1 MPVEPAVANGI
12 NTVWALVVA
21 FLIFFM
27 QPGFALLEA
36 GQVRAK
42 NAGNVLMK
50 NMTDWT
56 LGVLA
61 YFLVGFGLSVIVAA
75 LTSTSPLDIVGAFA
89 YVSDSGQWI
98 GWLVGAVFAMTA
110 ATIVSGAVAERMSF
124 GAYVFVAAAMT
135 AVIYPVATGL
145 TWDGGLLAAGDNPG
159 FVADLL
165 GVGYLDFA
173 GATVVHMLGGLAGLT
188 GAYMV
193 GPRKG
198 RFDEH
203 GNSQPIPGHSMLLAV
218 LGTLIL
224 AFGWYGFN
232 VGTSAIFNSS
242 NELLSAQLGRV
253 ALNTTLGMGAGAL
266 AAMAM
271 SARRQGKPDPLWTA
285 NGLLA
290 GLVAVTGAV
299 PHVTWWGGL
308 ILGGLGGAIV
318 LPTYRFVVDEL
329 GIDDVCGVFPVHG
342 AAGALGTILIPVFGV
357 QGGSWSFLGVD
368 QLVMQ
373 IVGVAIIGLWAVV
386 GTGVA
391 FAVADAL
398 FGLRVSEAEEE
409 LGLDEG
415 EHGVSVYPEFT
426 GDGAPEPTVTADGGR
441 PSPPTEDDG
450 GRVETDGGVP
460 TGVPMGEPIPDRD
473 STDGGRPSPP
483 TDAVVDCGTTPPEI
497 DDDGGEAD
505 E

>member
-1 MPVEPAVANGI
+1 MPVDPAVAEGI

-42 NAGNVLMK
+42 NVGNVLMK

-61 YFLVGFGLSVIVAA
+61 YFIVGFGLSVVVAS
-75 LTSTSPLDIVGAFA
+75 LTSSAPLDVGSAFA
-89 YVSDSGQWI
+89 YISSADAWV

-124 GAYVFVAAAMT
+124 GAYVFVAAVMT

-145 TWDGGLLAAGDNPG
+145 TWDGGLLALGDNPG
-159 FVADLL
+159 YVADLI
-165 GVGYLDFA
+165 GAGYLDFA

-232 VGTSAIFNSS
+232 VGTSAIFNGS

-266 AAMAM
+266 AAMAV
-271 SARRQGKPDPLWTA
+271 SAYWQGKPDPLWTA

-357 QGGSWSFLGVD
+357 EGGSWTFLGVD
-368 QLVMQ
+368 QLLIQ
-373 IVGVAIIGLWAVV
+373 IVGVAVLALWAV
-386 GTGVA
+386 GAT
-391 FAVADAL
+391 AVTFKLADVL
-398 FGLRVSEAEEE
+398 FGLRVTEAEEE
-409 LGLDEG
+409 RGLDEG
-415 EHGVSVYPEFT
+415 EHGISAYPEFT
-426 GDGAPEPTVTADGGR
+426 GDGSPEPTVSTDGG
-441 PSPPTEDDG
+441 T
-450 GRVETDGGVP
+450 VETDGGIP
-460 TGVPMGEPIPDRD
+460 IGERTG
-473 STDGGRPSPP
+473 
-483 TDAVVDCGTTPPEI
+483 DAAE
-497 DDDGGEAD
+497 GGETD